1 MNAGQS
7 PTCAPIRDTP
17 TGLSNGSPPWESE
30 GGFSPGETDRKATC
44 THSLYSGRQE
54 IDRFIIISGCSGGG
68 KSTLLEELAR
78 RGFSVIE
85 EPGRRIVA
93 AELAGDGKALPWV
106 DAEAFLRRAIA
117 LSLEDLERARALPGP
132 VFFDRGLLD
141 AASGLTEISGEPAL
155 QRFAEQWRFNAKV
168 FLTPPWPEIY
178 RRDAERQH
186 GLEEAI
192 GEYQRL
198 LRDYPA
204 LGYEVVELPKVPV
217 RERADFVLAAL
228 G

>member
-1 MNAGQS
+1 M
-7 PTCAPIRDTP
+7 
-17 TGLSNGSPPWESE
+17 E
-30 GGFSPGETDRKATC
+30 KATC
-44 THSLYSGRQE
+44 TRSSYSRRQE

-117 LSLEDLERARALPGP
+117 LSLEDLERASTLPGL

-141 AASGLTEISGEPAL
+141 AASGLGEMTGEPVL
-155 QRFAEQWRFNAKV
+155 QRFAEHWRFNAKV

-178 RRDAERQH
+178 RRDAERHH
-186 GLEEAI
+186 GLEAAI
-192 GEYQRL
+192 AEYDRL

-204 LGYEVVELPKVPV
+204 LGYDVVELPKVPV
-217 RERADFVLAAL
+217 GERADFVLAAL
-228 G
+228 ELSPES

>member
-1 MNAGQS
+1 M
-7 PTCAPIRDTP
+7 
-17 TGLSNGSPPWESE
+17 
-30 GGFSPGETDRKATC
+30 
-44 THSLYSGRQE
+44 
-54 IDRFIIISGCSGGG
+54 DRFIIILGCSGGG

-106 DAEAFLRRAIA
+106 DAEAFLRKAIA
-117 LSLEDLERARALPGP
+117 LSLEDLERAGTLPGP

-141 AASGLTEISGEPAL
+141 AASGLAEMTGEPVL
-155 QRFAEQWRFNAKV
+155 QRLAELWRFNEAV

-178 RRDAERQH
+178 RQDAERQH
-186 GLEEAI
+186 GLDAAI
-192 GEYQRL
+192 VEYERL

-204 LGYEVVELPKVPV
+204 LGYEVVELPKAPV
-217 RERADFVLAAL
+217 AERADFVLRRIEEASL
-228 G
+228 TS